1 MDAKLEQ
8 VKHFLIDRLS
18 PMLLI
23 VFGSTANGTARQ
35 DSDLDIAFLSNQQF
49 DEYQVFIIAQ
59 ELAAIL
65 NQDVDLIDLARAS
78 TVFQMQIVSSGKLL
92 FGEDERQ
99 RMEFEMK
106 TYKMYAKLN
115 EERQPILDKI
125 DESKSIYGKQ

>member
-1 MDAKLEQ
+1 MDAKLMR
-8 VKHFLIDRLS
+8 VKHFLSDRLS

-23 VFGSTANGTARQ
+23 VFGSSANGTERR

-92 FGEDERQ
+92 FAEDERQ

-106 TYKMYAKLN
+106 IYKMYAKLN

-125 DESKSIYGKQ
+125 NESKSIYGKQ